1 MAEDCS
7 PVPETGS
14 SGIIRRAGG
23 PSRRVRAFRR
33 RAERTVWG
41 SQERGGADMR
51 ACGRRRWVRVVVL
64 ALALTL
70 VASNLETLVW
80 SSDPAIALAGE
91 NNDKKDNKNKGEDGD
106 EDHVARGMVLEI
118 DTLKD
123 PPELVLAGADGAMLV
138 RVLKTDEIVIN
149 GVKLCDHL
157 KLDGEKIHELLFE
170 ATQIEVETR
179 TRC

>member
-1 MAEDCS
+1 
-7 PVPETGS
+7 
-14 SGIIRRAGG
+14 
-23 PSRRVRAFRR
+23 
-33 RAERTVWG
+33 
-41 SQERGGADMR
+41 MR
-51 ACGRRRWVRVVVL
+51 ACGRKRWVRVVVL

-70 VASNLETLVW
+70 VVSNLETVIW
-80 SSDPAIALAGE
+80 SADTAIVLADDKD
-91 NNDKKDNKNKGEDGD
+91 DKKENKNRGEDGD
-106 EDHVARGMVLEI
+106 EDHVARGMVLDI

-123 PPELVLAGADGAMLV
+123 PPELVLAGADGKMIV
-138 RVLKTDEIVIN
+138 RVLKTDEITLN